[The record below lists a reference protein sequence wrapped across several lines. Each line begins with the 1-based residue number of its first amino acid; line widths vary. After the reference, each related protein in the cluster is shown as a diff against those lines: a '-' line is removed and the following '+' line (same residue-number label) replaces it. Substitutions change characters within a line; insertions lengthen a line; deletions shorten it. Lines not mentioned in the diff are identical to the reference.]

1 MKEHRDTI
9 NRLSIE
15 LDEDPE
21 RFEVYADRFENRLQ
35 ARLVQKLDFS
45 DLRCWA
51 YDLDGVMIELY
62 WDDATEQGISIRMMD
77 EENDEM
83 LREVG
88 KTIIN
93 DA

>member
-21 RFEVYADRFENRLQ
+21 RFEVYADQLKNRLQ
-35 ARLVQKLDFS
+35 ARLVQKLDFD

-51 YDLDGVMIELY
+51 YDVAGVMVELY
-62 WDDATEQGISIRMMD
+62 WDDATGQGILIRMMD
-77 EENDEM
+77 EEDEER
-83 LREVG
+83 LREVE
-88 KTIIN
+88 KTIIEG
-93 DA
+93 

>member
-15 LDEDPE
+15 LDEDAQ
-21 RFEVYADRFENRLQ
+21 RFEVYADRLENRLK
-35 ARLVQKLDFS
+35 ARLVQKLDFD

-62 WDDATEQGISIRMMD
+62 WDDATGQGISIRMMD
-77 EENDEM
+77 EENEER

-88 KTIIN
+88 EKI
-93 DA
+93 AKE